1 MKPHAYKLEFE
12 CKNNEPDYEAP
23 IQGLKLV
30 KEMNII
36 SLSVFG
42 DSKLVV
48 NKSRAYMELKKC
60 RIKEY
65 SKKVWDLINHFQ
77 AFNITFIHREKNHS
91 VDSLIVTTFVQF

>member
-12 CKNNEPDYEAP
+12 CKNNEPDYEAL

-48 NKSRAYMELKKC
+48 NQVKSIYGIKKM
-60 RIKEY
+60 
-65 SKKVWDLINHFQ
+65 
-77 AFNITFIHREKNHS
+77 
-91 VDSLIVTTFVQF
+91 